1 MTTIDTAL
9 DASINAN
16 ELAGAPSAAS
26 HLAEVASLSPAIT
39 ADYYNLTESD
49 GWPIA
54 GLVVLL
60 DRHHRPVR
68 AEVHLYDNTM
78 GRRQDDALNNAN
90 NLLIQKYRSLTDE
103 DSKLPLRVMRTRQEL
118 DTLSVQLDVD
128 PAPAPVK
135 SDTFV
140 KPAWFSPATGIAA
153 LTVVV
158 IATLLVTIAV
168 LIQRNSSD
176 IGNVSASA
184 PGLEMAAVGQGGALP
199 YYGDE
204 LLLAGIMDPPQQA
217 AVVTESQAI
226 TESAAEPA
234 ALPVQPVEHTVIADY
249 INPYPPQTND
259 LPASTVAYPFAL
271 QDGAQVAVGHLAVQS
286 QPDPDPTHS
295 IAWKEQGSVVQLIG
309 GPVWKSGDSDTIV
322 WWYVRTDDDKEGWMA
337 ANGSTVQFLAPL
349 P

>member
-16 ELAGAPSAAS
+16 ELAGTPAAPLSDGTAD
-26 HLAEVASLSPAIT
+26 LSPAIT

-90 NLLIQKYRSLTDE
+90 NLLIQQYRSLTE
-103 DSKLPLRVMRTRQEL
+103 EASKLPLRVMRTRQEL

-128 PAPAPVK
+128 PAPAAAKV
-135 SDTFV
+135 DTTAR
-140 KPAWFSPATGIAA
+140 PAWFSPTTGIA
-153 LTVVV
+153 VV
-158 IATLLVTIAV
+158 IIAALLVTIAI
-168 LIQRNSSD
+168 LIQRNTGTVD
-176 IGNVSASA
+176 NV
-184 PGLEMAAVGQGGALP
+184 AAVPSVPAVTDYELA

-204 LLLAGIMDPPQQA
+204 LLLAGTTNPTA
-217 AVVTESQAI
+217 AVNPPVLAEV
-226 TESAAEPA
+226 AAETTVAEADIVPPVS
-234 ALPVQPVEHTVIADY
+234 PVQPASETVVTDY
-249 INPYPPQTND
+249 TNPYPLQTND
-259 LPASTVAYPFAL
+259 LPASTVAYAFTLLDQAR
-271 QDGAQVAVGHLAVQS
+271 VAVGHLAVQS

-295 IAWKEQGSVVQLIG
+295 IAWKEQGSTVQLLG
-309 GPVWKSGDSDTIV
+309 GPVWKAGDTNTIV

-337 ANGSTVQFLAPL
+337 ANGSTVQFLSPL